1 MANLENLDVI
11 LQHLA
16 LHRNARIQST
26 APTGFYQSC
35 ELSDVELQTC
45 FHAVTE
51 AKIK

>member
-11 LQHLA
+11 LRCLA
-16 LHRNARIQST
+16 LHRDARIQST

-35 ELSDVELQTC
+35 ELSHIELQTC
-45 FHAVTE
+45 THALTE